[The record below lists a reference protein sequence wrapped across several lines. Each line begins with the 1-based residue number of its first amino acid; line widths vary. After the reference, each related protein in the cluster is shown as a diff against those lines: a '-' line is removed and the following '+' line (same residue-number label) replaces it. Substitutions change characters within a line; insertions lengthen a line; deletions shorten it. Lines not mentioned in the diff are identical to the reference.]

1 MFSIMKRNL
10 QLYFHNKVSV
20 FFSLMGAWIAFALYV
35 IFLQR
40 NMLDSWSVISHP
52 EKTLDSWVMGGVLA
66 VTSITTTWVGAARL
80 TRDRESHKL
89 DDFLLTDVSLFRL
102 NLGYFMSASL
112 IGIMMQVMMFVI
124 MSLYFYWQD
133 GLLISLASFPLL
145 FGVILLSSFLGSSL
159 GLLLL
164 QFIKSVDVVERLAVI
179 IGTASGFL
187 VGVYM
192 PIGSLPSFA
201 QNVVKLTPGAYVAAA
216 YRRVLMTDKLTN
228 WNLPGIN
235 IKEYLGIGLKIKH
248 LTTLNQDL
256 LIIGG
261 LLLLILIAL
270 VLVLSSK
277 KKY

>member
-89 DDFLLTDVSLFRL
+89 DDFLLTDISLFRL

-124 MSLYFYWQD
+124 MSLYFYRQD

-145 FGVILLSSFLGSSL
+145 FGVMLLSSFLGSSL

-216 YRRVLMTDKLTN
+216 YRRVLMTDKLAN

-235 IKEYLGIGLKIKH
+235 IKEYLGIGLKLKH

-261 LLLLILIAL
+261 LLLLSLFAL

>member
-89 DDFLLTDVSLFRL
+89 DDFLLTDISLFRL

-124 MSLYFYWQD
+124 MSLYFY
-133 GLLISLASFPLL
+133 
-145 FGVILLSSFLGSSL
+145 
-159 GLLLL
+159 
-164 QFIKSVDVVERLAVI
+164 R
-179 IGTASGFL
+179 
-187 VGVYM
+187 
-192 PIGSLPSFA
+192 
-201 QNVVKLTPGAYVAAA
+201 
-216 YRRVLMTDKLTN
+216 
-228 WNLPGIN
+228 
-235 IKEYLGIGLKIKH
+235 
-248 LTTLNQDL
+248 
-256 LIIGG
+256 
-261 LLLLILIAL
+261 
-270 VLVLSSK
+270 
-277 KKY
+277 

>member
-1 MFSIMKRNL
+1 M
-10 QLYFHNKVSV
+10 
-20 FFSLMGAWIAFALYV
+20 
-35 IFLQR
+35 
-40 NMLDSWSVISHP
+40 
-52 EKTLDSWVMGGVLA
+52 
-66 VTSITTTWVGAARL
+66 
-80 TRDRESHKL
+80 
-89 DDFLLTDVSLFRL
+89 
-102 NLGYFMSASL
+102 
-112 IGIMMQVMMFVI
+112 
-124 MSLYFYWQD
+124 
-133 GLLISLASFPLL
+133 
-145 FGVILLSSFLGSSL
+145 
-159 GLLLL
+159 L